1 MTDAQTLPKA
11 GTEAEPRM
19 VLGAEAA
26 LQALDAAMAEDP
38 NVLLFGEDLADREG
52 GGVMGASAGL
62 STKYGNLRVR
72 STPISEQ
79 AIMGAA
85 VGAAIAGMRPVAEIM
100 LMNFMTVCMDQVVN
114 HAAKIRFMSG
124 GQTACPLTIR
134 TMTGVGAGLGGQHSD
149 MLEAWFAHVP
159 GMKVVVPS
167 NHADWTGLLHESIM
181 DDNPVLFVES
191 TLMMRVKGKAA
202 PLGHRLPLGKAHV
215 ARAGGDVTVVGYG
228 RPINDALTIAERLD
242 AEGVCSIEVID
253 LRTVSPWDRET
264 VLASAAKTGR
274 VVVVHEAV
282 RNFGCGAEIAATI
295 GEELFGQLKAP
306 IRRVASKNAPVPVS
320 PPLEKAFAW
329 SAADIEA
336 AIRSTLD

>member
-1 MTDAQTLPKA
+1 MNTTVAEAAVETAPK
-11 GTEAEPRM
+11 M

-26 LQALDAAMAEDP
+26 LQALDAAMADDP
-38 NVLLFGEDLADREG
+38 SVLLFGEDLADREG
-52 GGVMGASAGL
+52 GGVMGCSAGL
-62 STKYGNLRVR
+62 STKYGDARVR

-167 NHADWTGLLHESIM
+167 NHADWTGLLYESIM

-191 TLMMRVKGKAA
+191 TLMMRVKGEAA
-202 PLGHRLPLGKAHV
+202 PAGHRLPLGKANV
-215 ARAGGDVTVVGYG
+215 ARTGTDVTVIGYG
-228 RPINDALTIAERLD
+228 RPINDALAIAERL
-242 AEGVCSIEVID
+242 AGEGISVEVID
-253 LRTVSPWDRET
+253 LRTVSPWDKDT
-264 VLASAAKTGR
+264 VLNSVAKTGR
-274 VVVVHEAV
+274 AVVVHEAV

-295 GEELFGQLKAP
+295 AEELFGQLKAP
-306 IRRVASKNAPVPVS
+306 IRRVASRNTPVPVS
-320 PPLEKAFAW
+320 PPLEQAFAW
-329 SAADIEA
+329 SADAIEI